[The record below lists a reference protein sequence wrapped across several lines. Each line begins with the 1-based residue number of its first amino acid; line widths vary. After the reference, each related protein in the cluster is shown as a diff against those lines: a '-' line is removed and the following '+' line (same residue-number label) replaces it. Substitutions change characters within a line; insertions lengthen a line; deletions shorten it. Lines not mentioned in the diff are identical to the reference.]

1 MPLASRRLSNS
12 SKEAFDEFCTK
23 NQPLSRRLSNSSDIA
38 SMAFATNMQSGK
50 EKILKKRL
58 SLSSIASTTSSRN
71 KRSQPSKSSTMLK
84 SAPKVTRTGKP
95 KSATSKT
102 TTSAGMTTP
111 KSKKARTAA
120 ARQEGNNNKENGGND
135 EEVFQSP
142 TPYWKVAM
150 ERGGTHS
157 PRETRAAKKR
167 RTTTG
172 KPFFENGGPNTN
184 QNRDGLLMF
193 SPPDQVAN
201 AKREE
206 MELERK
212 TRER

>member
-38 SMAFATNMQSGK
+38 SMASATNKQSGK

-58 SLSSIASTTSSRN
+58 SLSSTASAAGSRN
-71 KRSQPSKSSTMLK
+71 KRSQPSKSTTTMK
-84 SAPKVTRTGKP
+84 SAPKVTRPGKP

-102 TTSAGMTTP
+102 TASPGMTTP
-111 KSKKARTAA
+111 KSKKARTAT
-120 ARQEGNNNKENGGND
+120 ARQEGNNKENGSND

-167 RTTTG
+167 RTTDG
-172 KPFFENGGPNTN
+172 KPFFENSGRNTN

-193 SPPDQVAN
+193 SPPDQAAN
-201 AKREE
+201 AKREK